1 MTSLV
6 PASFNIRSDEFA
18 IYPCGFPATLT
29 QPSIVLRVEHQQSLV
44 SQNGRQAPHLPPAG
58 SQSLHETLKPGTHNE
73 RYGGPPFL
81 STVKLLRE
89 RLFYLGGKEDDE
101 RKELKSNKLWESE
114 IRFCHGSVSIMN
126 DHEPTGD
133 LCSDLFWNVFVC
145 FVADIANRSNPK
157 I

>member
-1 MTSLV
+1 MSSHFITSARDMTSLV
-6 PASFNIRSDEFA
+6 PASFNICSDEFA
-18 IYPCGFPATLT
+18 IYPYGFPATLP
-29 QPSIVLRVEHQQSLV
+29 QPSIVLRVEHQQSLIP
-44 SQNGRQAPHLPPAG
+44 QTGRQALHLPQAG

-126 DHEPTGD
+126 RQMIFAVICSEMF
-133 LCSDLFWNVFVC
+133 LCVL
-145 FVADIANRSNPK
+145 
-157 I
+157 

>member
-1 MTSLV
+1 MSSQFITSARDMTSLV

-18 IYPCGFPATLT
+18 IYPYGYPATLP

-44 SQNGRQAPHLPPAG
+44 PQTVRHVSPAG
-58 SQSLHETLKPGTHNE
+58 SQSLHETLKPGAHSE

-81 STVKLLRE
+81 STVKRLRE

-114 IRFCHGSVSIMN
+114 IRFCHGSVSIMTRQMISAVICS
-126 DHEPTGD
+126 EMF
-133 LCSDLFWNVFVC
+133 LCVL
-145 FVADIANRSNPK
+145 
-157 I
+157 

>member
-18 IYPCGFPATLT
+18 IYPYGFPATLP
-29 QPSIVLRVEHQQSLV
+29 QPSIVLRVEQQQSLV
-44 SQNGRQAPHLPPAG
+44 PQNGRQAPHLPPAG

-126 DHEPTGD
+126 RQIISAVICSEMF
-133 LCSDLFWNVFVC
+133 LCVLLLT
-145 FVADIANRSNPK
+145 
-157 I
+157 

>member
-6 PASFNIRSDEFA
+6 PASFNICSDEFA
-18 IYPCGFPATLT
+18 IYPYGFPATLP

-44 SQNGRQAPHLPPAG
+44 PQNGRQAPHLPPAG
-58 SQSLHETLKPGTHNE
+58 SQSLHDTLKPGTHNE

-126 DHEPTGD
+126 RQMISAVIRSENI
-133 LCSDLFWNVFVC
+133 FAC